1 MRGRWAAAFALML
14 TAIPN
19 VVYLQ
24 QKPDQ
29 PQKPN
34 ILVIIGDDIGWFNPS
49 CYNRGMMGYK
59 TPNLT
64 NIDRIAKEARCL
76 PAGIGSKAAPQAVRL
91 S

>member
-1 MRGRWAAAFALML
+1 ML

-59 TPNLT
+59 TPN
-64 NIDRIAKEARCL
+64 
-76 PAGIGSKAAPQAVRL
+76 
-91 S
+91 